1 MNFND
6 HLRIAQQRRVNK
18 RRCFFVC
25 VAVVAMASLS
35 ACTSLVPPK
44 ATSHVVV
51 GEKLLAQHFSL
62 YGRIS
67 VRVNDRI
74 DSGQIRWHRNAD
86 EERIGLYSPLGS
98 QVAELVSDRRTR
110 AVTLRQG
117 KETTSSASVAA
128 LTMSLFGVPLDLE
141 RMAAW
146 AQGVGLVE
154 NEVTDIAF
162 DNGEIWR
169 VSAERYQ
176 SVGNHQFASR
186 VIATSGDIVV
196 RLVVDEWTPH

>member
-1 MNFND
+1 M
-6 HLRIAQQRRVNK
+6 

-35 ACTSLVPPK
+35 ACTSLAPPK
-44 ATSHVVV
+44 ATSHVIT

-67 VRVNDRI
+67 VRINDRI

-110 AVTLRQG
+110 TVTLRQG
-117 KETTSSASVAA
+117 KETTSAASVAA
-128 LTMSLFGVPLDLE
+128 LTMSMFGVPLDLG
-141 RMAAW
+141 RLAAW

-154 NEVTDIAF
+154 NAVTDIAF

-176 SVGNHQFASR
+176 LVGNHQFASR

-196 RLVVDEWTPH
+196 RLVVDEWTPE

>member
-1 MNFND
+1 MNFHH
-6 HLRIAQQRRVNK
+6 HLQFAQQRRVNK

-25 VAVVAMASLS
+25 VAVVAMVTLS
-35 ACTSLVPPK
+35 ACTSLVAPR

-117 KETTSSASVAA
+117 KETTSSTSVAA

-146 AQGVGLVE
+146 AQGAGLVE

-186 VIATSGDIVV
+186 VIATRGDIVV
-196 RLVVDEWTPH
+196 RLVVDEWTPQ